1 MKHICLLST
10 NPCLKLTVAM
20 GQGKFSYNEE
30 DSVLPILGGLC
41 DNMKLILLNIVRF

>member
-1 MKHICLLST
+1 
-10 NPCLKLTVAM
+10 M

-41 DNMKLILLNIVRF
+41 DNMKLILLNSVRF